1 MAVPRRLHDAE
12 DDMTDAAE
20 AAHAHAHAHEDVVP
34 HGGRYGDIL
43 EAIGHTPL
51 VEIPRM
57 SPKPSVRIF
66 GKLEMLNPTGSV
78 KDRVA
83 KYLIDDLEARGAL
96 HADSIILEPTS
107 GNTGIALAMIGRR
120 KGYRVALVMPDNV
133 TNERR
138 QMAALFGAEVID
150 SPGHLG
156 SNGAIQLAK
165 HLVAKD
171 RRFVMPYQYGN
182 EANPR
187 AHEETTGPEILADC
201 PEIDVFVAGLGTSGT
216 LVGVGRFLHREKP
229 GVRIVAAEPLPG
241 ENVQGLR
248 SLDEGFVPEILD
260 PSILDAKYLVSNADA
275 IVALRDLVDREGI
288 FGGPSC
294 GAVLVAAAREAERM
308 DAGTIVALLPDGGW
322 KYLSAGTFSREIGE
336 MERDLEGG
344 VSWW

>member
-1 MAVPRRLHDAE
+1 VTLLEPSLVS
-12 DDMTDAAE
+12 AAQPGH
-20 AAHAHAHAHEDVVP
+20 AAHAHAHAHEALTR
-34 HGGRYGDIL
+34 HGGRFGDNL

-57 SPKPSVRIF
+57 SPNPDVRILA
-66 GKLEMLNPTGSV
+66 KLEMLNPTGSV

-83 KYLIDDLEARGAL
+83 KYLVEDLEARGL
-96 HADSIILEPTS
+96 LDEDSIILEPTS

-156 SNGAIQLAK
+156 SNGAIALAK

-171 RRFVMPYQYGN
+171 PRFVMPYQYGN

-201 PEIDVFVAGLGTSGT
+201 PEIDAFVAGMGTSGT
-216 LVGVGRFLHREKP
+216 LMGVSRYLRRAKP
-229 GVRIVAAEPLPG
+229 GVRVVAAEPQPG

-248 SLDEGFVPEILD
+248 SLEEGFVPEVLD
-260 PSILDAKYLVSNADA
+260 PTLLDAKYLVSNRDA
-275 IVALRDLVDREGI
+275 VAALRDLVYREGI
-288 FGGPSC
+288 FAGPSS
-294 GAVLVAAAREAERM
+294 GAVLVAAAREARTM

-322 KYLSAGTFSREIGE
+322 KYLSAGTYSRDLDE
-336 MERDLEGG
+336 MEPDLEGG
-344 VSWW
+344 VNWW